1 MIKKLISVFF
11 ITFFLLFFLAKGV
24 FASNCN
30 LPISW
35 CGSKIGPPS
44 STCCR
49 SSSCSGTKCGTISKW
64 QYCYAYA
71 CCATLSQKCTHAP
84 YQPECYYDFYYNYR
98 YSQCS
103 AADSC
108 NGSIYLQ
115 PGLCL
120 SSGCAKGGNY
130 KICCKD
136 DRSGA
141 TCQYY

>member
-1 MIKKLISVFF
+1 MIKRIFFIIFLIFFLFLISDRK
-11 ITFFLLFFLAKGV
+11 I
-24 FASNCN
+24 FACTWVDAPMSDCESH
-30 LPISW
+30 I
-35 CGSKIGPPS
+35 GSPAN
-44 STCCR
+44 TCCR

-120 SSGCAKGGNY
+120 SSGCGKGRVG
-130 KICCKD
+130 
-136 DRSGA
+136 RS
-141 TCQYY
+141 